1 MKPKLLIVDDDEEIR
16 SQLRWGLAQDYEVLL
31 AEDRPGALAAFRTHR
46 PAVVMLD
53 LGLPPKPNDPSE
65 GLATLEAFAANDP
78 TAKVIIVSGQNEK
91 ENAMNAVGAGAYDF
105 LCKPLELA
113 QLRQLLSRAFYVSG
127 LDRDYRASQQSNAT
141 AGFQGIL
148 GGCAPMLEVFRLV
161 KKVAAA
167 SAPVL
172 VQGESGTGKEMV
184 AMAIHRLSPRKNGP
198 FVPINCNAI
207 PENLIESELFGHEK
221 GAFTGAHTDRR
232 GLIES
237 ASGGTLFLDEIGELP
252 ASVQVKLLRFLQD
265 QTFHRVGG
273 RQELRGDT
281 RVIAATNANLK
292 EAIKAGTFREDL
304 FFRIAVVVVKLP
316 ALRER
321 GDDIA
326 LVGQAFLERYAI
338 ENGRAKL
345 AFGGEALKAMN
356 RHQWPGNVRELQ
368 NRVQRAVI
376 MAEGRRI
383 APSDL
388 ELEDALEEAGAF
400 TLKEARENVERE
412 MVERALLRH
421 GGKISPAAME
431 LGVSRPTFYELMEKL
446 GIPRTQ

>member
-31 AEDRPGALAAFRTHR
+31 AEDRPTAISAFRAHR
-46 PAVVMLD
+46 PEVVMLD
-53 LGLPPKPNDPSE
+53 LGLPPRPNDPSE
-65 GLATLEAFAANDP
+65 GLAALEMFSTHDP

-91 ENAMNAVGAGAYDF
+91 ENAINAVGAGAYDF

-113 QLRQLLSRAFYVSG
+113 QLKQLLSRACYVAS
-127 LDRDYRASQQSNAT
+127 LDRDFRASQQSNAPS
-141 AGFQGIL
+141 GFQGIL
-148 GGCAPMLEVFRLV
+148 GTCPPMQEVFRLI
-161 KKVAAA
+161 KKVAG
-167 SAPVL
+167 SGVPVL

-184 AMAIHRLSPRKNGP
+184 AMAVHRLSARKSGP

-207 PENLIESELFGHEK
+207 PEKLIESELFGDEK

-281 RVIAATNANLK
+281 RVVAATNANLK
-292 EAIKAGTFREDL
+292 EGIKAGTFREDL
-304 FFRIAVVVVKLP
+304 YFRIAVVAIKLP

-326 LVGQAFLERYAI
+326 LVAQAFLERYAV

-345 AFGGEALKAMN
+345 VFGNEALKAIN
-356 RHQWPGNVRELQ
+356 RYPWPGNVRELQ

-383 APSDL
+383 TPADL
-388 ELEDALEEAGAF
+388 ELEEVLDASPSF
-400 TLKEARENVERE
+400 TLKEARENMERE

-421 GGKISPAAME
+421 GGKISPAATE
-431 LGVSRPTFYELMEKL
+431 LGVSRPTFYELMDKL
-446 GIPRTQ
+446 GIPRN